1 MHSYLEIIK
10 GREKAKDFKFLGIG
24 EFSREKVYIFG
35 LSSLMYS
42 EKFIK
47 WINLAINN
55 LISIVLIKIMCQI
68 Y

>member
-1 MHSYLEIIK
+1 MHSYLEITK

-42 EKFIK
+42 EKFI
-47 WINLAINN
+47 NG
-55 LISIVLIKIMCQI
+55 
-68 Y
+68 